1 MKKLHTN
8 ELPDFDA
15 SKYLDSEDTIA
26 EYITAIIEEN
36 DPSLLAAA
44 LGDIAR
50 SKGMSEISK
59 SSGITREALYKA
71 LRPKA
76 QPRFETISRVCEAL
90 GVRLIAKP
98 LHSNDHPEERIS
110 S

>member
-1 MKKLHTN
+1 MKRIPIN

-15 SKYLDSEDTIA
+15 SKYLDSEDAVA
-26 EYITAIIEEN
+26 EYLTAIIEEK

-50 SKGMSEISK
+50 ARGMSEISK
-59 SSGITREALYKA
+59 SSGITREALYEA
-71 LRPKA
+71 LRPNS

-90 GVRLIAKP
+90 GVRLVAKP